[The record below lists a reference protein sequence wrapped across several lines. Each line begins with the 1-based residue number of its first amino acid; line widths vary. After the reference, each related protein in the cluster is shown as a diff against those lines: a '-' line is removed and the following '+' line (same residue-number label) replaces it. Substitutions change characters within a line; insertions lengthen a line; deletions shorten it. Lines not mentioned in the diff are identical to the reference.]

1 MLGDYDSEGIPDLMV
16 KFDRQ
21 AVIDMVPVGDA
32 VNVTVTGKLYDGTPF
47 EGSDVIRVIDK
58 GKGK

>member
-21 AVIDMVPVGDA
+21 AVIAMLQVGDA
-32 VNVTVTGKLYDGTPF
+32 VNVTVTGKLYDGMPF
-47 EGSDVIRVIDK
+47 EDSDVIRVIDQS
-58 GKGK
+58 